1 MVFGVKNIRVS
12 FCKQFMERCFLKW
25 VNAQKLQSAVQRSR
39 QFQLFVR
46 DGHQQVNRHGN
57 PDLRLYRIGAASVI
71 MLDGRCPWTQR
82 KNSSICQRS

>member
-12 FCKQFMERCFLKW
+12 FCKQFMERCFIKR

-57 PDLRLYRIGAASVI
+57 PDWVFTSLGLV
-71 MLDGRCPWTQR
+71 P
-82 KNSSICQRS
+82 